1 MSDTFIV
8 DDLIEEPRKNKSK
21 TMDKGQFLLYQTP
34 DGDSQIEVKLQNDTV
49 WLSLDQMAELFQ
61 RNKSTISRHIKNVL
75 EDGELQE
82 EATIANFA
90 TVQNEGTRKVER
102 VIAYYNLDMIISVGY
117 RVHSYR
123 GVQFRIWA
131 TKVLKEYIVK
141 GFAMND
147 DLLKRAGGGNYFD
160 ELLARIRDI
169 RSSEKVFYR
178 KVLEIYAL
186 SIDYDPRVEMTQKF
200 FKTVQNKMHYSVHGH
215 TAAEIIYERADAE
228 KDFMGL
234 TTWSGAMPTKPE
246 AEIAKNYLTH
256 EEIKSLNRIVSLY
269 LDFAEMQAEE
279 HRPMYMKDWI
289 NILDDFLR
297 ISRKDILTHAGKIS
311 AKLAKEKADQEYD
324 RFKERTRNNLS
335 PVEIHF
341 LENFERE
348 QKRLMGGNK
357 KEEK

>member
-1 MSDTFIV
+1 
-8 DDLIEEPRKNKSK
+8 
-21 TMDKGQFLLYQTP
+21 MDKGQFLLYQTP

-61 RNKSTISRHIKNVL
+61 RNKSTISRHIKNVM
-75 EDGELQE
+75 EDGELKK

-102 VIAYYNLDMIISVGY
+102 GITFYNLDMIISVGY

-234 TTWSGAMPTKPE
+234 TTWSGAMPSKPE

-256 EEIKSLNRIVSLY
+256 EEINSLNRIVSLY

-289 NILDDFLR
+289 NILNDFLR
-297 ISRKDILTHAGKIS
+297 ISRKDILTHAGRIS

-324 RFKERTRNNLS
+324 KFKERTKNNLS
-335 PVEIHF
+335 PVEVHF

-348 QKRLMGGNK
+348 QKKLLGGK
-357 KEEK
+357 DEDK

>member
-1 MSDTFIV
+1 
-8 DDLIEEPRKNKSK
+8 
-21 TMDKGQFLLYQTP
+21 MDKGQFLLYQTP

-75 EDGELQE
+75 EDDELQE

-102 VIAYYNLDMIISVGY
+102 IIAYYNLDMIISVGY

-324 RFKERTRNNLS
+324 RFKERTKNTLS

-348 QKRLMGGNK
+348 QKRLSGGKDNNK
-357 KEEK
+357 

>member
-1 MSDTFIV
+1 
-8 DDLIEEPRKNKSK
+8 
-21 TMDKGQFLLYQTP
+21 MDKGQFLLYQTP
-34 DGDSQIEVKLQNDTV
+34 DGDSRIEVKLQNDTV

-228 KDFMGL
+228 KNFMGL
-234 TTWSGAMPTKPE
+234 TTWSGAMPSKPE

-311 AKLAKEKADQEYD
+311 AKLAKEKADHEYD
-324 RFKERTRNNLS
+324 KFKERTKNNLS

-348 QKRLMGGNK
+348 QKRLLGEGKN
-357 KEEK
+357 EEK